1 MRKQIL
7 VLSVC
12 LSILISAIPA
22 ILIKAE
28 SAMSISTG
36 TQATASE
43 VGIHTRTLQNSIV
56 VDVSFPQPTLTDVSS
71 YAKVE
76 IGDLPRD
83 GAPGEPVLPSKTV
96 KILIPQNK
104 EVQSVSIANG
114 NSKVLSGRF
123 KVDYGR
129 TAIPISSEETV
140 VDSPNPR
147 IYSSSNPFPCT
158 TFSEVSEQYLRG
170 YKVLTLT
177 LYPVQYIP
185 ASSRLSYYETMTV
198 TVNMKEDNSVSP
210 FLRNLPEDRALIE
223 AIVDNPAEAATYTET
238 AHSMQP
244 TNLTGSSGPYQYVI
258 ITRSDLNSSFQPL
271 IDRKIAKG
279 LTATTV
285 LVENI
290 TSDPDYFS
298 NGAFGDG
305 TGSPVFNDSAARIRN
320 FIKDAYTNW
329 ETEYV
334 LLGGDTP
341 IVPARG
347 VAAYVGTTYDPNI
360 ACDLYY
366 GALDGSWNKDND
378 TLFGETLI
386 SGGSPSPD
394 YNGTAGEEADFFA
407 EVYVGR
413 ATVNSTQEVSNF
425 VTKTLWY
432 ETETNDDYFKK
443 ALTIGEHLD
452 DTTEGGNGKDA
463 VSDEIPQY
471 TTTRLYDRDQT
482 FSAPRVTNALNSG
495 IHVVNHDGHANEDTV
510 MGLTRPDVD
519 ALTNTEYCFI
529 YSLGCYPG
537 AFDLRAHSIAEE
549 FICTAHCAFA
559 FVGNTRYGWY
569 FPGSM
574 SGPGETYDEEFF
586 KVLNG
591 TDRHLGKVLQL
602 SKENLYGS
610 GVQRWTY
617 FELVLLGDPEVSIVT
632 ELKKP
637 TAHIQT
643 NPTAK
648 RMDPAVLK
656 GLVNITGIAQKGK
669 AAGATFKNYTLEYG
683 IGTGP
688 TTWYTTAITLANDG
702 QNEVENDVLGTWNTS
717 KIESFRTY
725 TLKLTVYDADGV
737 IGEDRWIIETRPLPT
752 IQVNP
757 TATEIRVG
765 QNFKV
770 QVNITD
776 VEALYELDI
785 NLTWDAALVDCTS
798 HRVTIPREDNP
809 GGVLYKPVQIT
820 RDEMNESAGTYRVAA
835 KSVNPAS
842 SFNGSG
848 MVFELAFD
856 IKAEGDCSLDVVFS
870 NLTDKSKQAVYHE
883 TIDSI
888 VRISPGIH
896 DVAVED
902 VSVSKTVVCQ
912 GLSIDVNVTAEN
924 RGSYNETFAVTT
936 YANATVLNTTQVS
949 LAYYSSTRFVFAW
962 NTAGFPLGDYTVNS
976 TATPV
981 SGETNFT
988 DNTFIYSSVTI
999 IEPSYDVAV
1008 AGLSFSKTVL
1018 GKGYFGTV
1026 NVTVENQADLTTT
1039 FNVTVYADVNTTVI
1053 GDEVVIGIQEVTMTG
1068 KTSRVLTFRW
1078 DTTLTPYGNYTVSGY
1093 AVPLEA
1099 EADREDNLCMGGCVV
1114 VSIAGDMDGEL
1125 VNGHF
1130 GVSLY
1135 DAVRLLACYG
1145 SKEGDPLFNPNCDI
1159 DETGQV
1165 FLFDAVIL
1173 LNNYG
1178 QKTP

>member
-1 MRKQIL
+1 ML
-7 VLSVC
+7 VLSIC
-12 LSILISAIPA
+12 LFVFISAIPA
-22 ILIKAE
+22 SVIKVE
-28 SAMSISTG
+28 SAAHNSTDA
-36 TQATASE
+36 QVAERKVS
-43 VGIHTRTLQNSIV
+43 VHSRTLQDSIV
-56 VDVSFPQPTLTDVSS
+56 VDVFFPQPTVTDVSS
-71 YAKVE
+71 YATVE
-76 IGDLPRD
+76 MDDLPTD
-83 GAPGEPVLPSKTV
+83 GAPGEPILPSKTI
-96 KILIPQNK
+96 KILIPQHK
-104 EVQSVSIANG
+104 TVHSVSVAHG
-114 NSKVLSGRF
+114 DRKFVDGEFR
-123 KVDYGR
+123 VDYGK
-129 TAIPISSEETV
+129 TAVPLSSKETV
-140 VDSPNPR
+140 VDKPNPR
-147 IYSSSNPFPCT
+147 IYSSSNPFPGT
-158 TFSEVSEQYLRG
+158 TSSDVSEQCLRG
-170 YKVLTLT
+170 YEVLALT
-177 LYPVQYIP
+177 LYPVQYVP
-185 ASSRLSYYETMTV
+185 ASGKLFYYETVTV
-198 TVNMKEDNSVSP
+198 TINMKDESQVSP
-210 FLRNLPEDRALIE
+210 LQRNLPEDRALIE
-223 AIVDNPAEAATYTET
+223 TVVDNPYDAATYAET
-238 AHSMQP
+238 ADLMRP
-244 TNLTGSSGPYQYVI
+244 TNLTGSSGPYQYVV
-258 ITRSDLNSSFQPL
+258 ITNNNLNSSFQPL
-271 IDRKIAKG
+271 IDRKIEKG

-298 NGAFGDG
+298 NGFFGDG
-305 TGSPVFNDSAARIRN
+305 TGAAAFNDTAARIRN
-320 FIKDAYTNW
+320 FIKDAYVNW
-329 ETEYV
+329 GTEYV
-334 LLGGDTP
+334 LLGGDTQ
-341 IVPARG
+341 IIPARG
-347 VAAYVGTTYDPNI
+347 VAAYVGTTYDPNL

-378 TLFGETLI
+378 TLFGEHLI
-386 SGGSPSPD
+386 TGGSPSPD

-413 ATVNSTQEVSNF
+413 STVDATQEASNF
-425 VTKTLWY
+425 VNKTLWY
-432 ETETNDDYFKK
+432 EKETDENYFKK
-443 ALTIGEHLD
+443 ALMIGEHLD
-452 DTTEGGNGKDA
+452 EQTEGGNGKDA
-463 VSDEIPQY
+463 VSNAIPQY
-471 TTTRLYDRDQT
+471 TTTRLYSRDGM
-482 FSAPRVTNALNSG
+482 FSASLVISKLNSG
-495 IHVVNHDGHANEDTV
+495 MHVVNHDGHSNEDMV
-510 MGLTRPDVD
+510 MGMSRSDVD
-519 ALTNTEYCFI
+519 ALTNTEYCLI
-529 YSLGCYPG
+529 YSLGCYSA
-537 AFDLRAHSIAEE
+537 AFDLRAHAIAEE
-549 FICTAHCAFA
+549 FICTAHGAFA
-559 FVGNTRYGWY
+559 YVGNTRYGWY
-569 FPGSM
+569 VPGSM
-574 SGPGETYDEEFF
+574 SGPGETYDEQFF

-591 TDRHLGKVLQL
+591 TERHLGKTLQR

-610 GVQRWTY
+610 GVHRWTY
-617 FELVLLGDPEVSIVT
+617 FTLVLLGDPEVEIVT

-656 GLVNITGIAQKGK
+656 GLVNITGLAQKGK
-669 AAGATFKNYTLEYG
+669 AAGATFKNYTLQYG

-688 TTWYTTAITLANDG
+688 TTWYTTAIALANDG
-702 QNEVENDVLGTWNTS
+702 QSEVENDVLGTWNTS

-737 IGEDRWIIETRPLPT
+737 IGEDRWIIDTRPLPT

-757 TATEIRVG
+757 TATEMRVG

-785 NLTWDAALVDCTS
+785 NLTWDAALVDCTN

-870 NLTDKSKQAVYHE
+870 NLTDKSKKAVYHE
-883 TIDSI
+883 AINSI

-949 LAYYSSTRFVFAW
+949 LAYYSSTRFIFAW

-981 SGETNFT
+981 SGETNLT

-1008 AGLSFSKTVL
+1008 TGLNFSKTIL